1 MPRKKKKIKYSYL
14 TEHDLEAIARCLL
27 PDIIALYESEEGQKE
42 FAEWLAQQENKGD
55 ENEQTEN

>member
-1 MPRKKKKIKYSYL
+1 MPRKKKKIKYSDL
-14 TEHDLEAIARCLL
+14 TEHDLEAIARCFL

-55 ENEQTEN
+55 ENEQTEK